1 MSEDMIDSEERRG
14 LQTQPISTEVESLFA
29 ESQAILSDR
38 TKPYD
43 YYVPLAVQ
51 IEDHSWNN
59 LLPEETTDPEEGID
73 DEVADPEEE
82 KESREVTMPIGTFN
96 ERL

>member
-1 MSEDMIDSEERRG
+1 MPEDMIDSEEGRG

-38 TKPYD
+38 AKPYD
-43 YYVPLAVQ
+43 YYVPLSVQ

-59 LLPEETTDPEEGID
+59 LLPEETTDPEAEADG
-73 DEVADPEEE
+73 EVADQEEE
-82 KESREVTMPIGTFN
+82 TESREVTMPIGIFN